1 MSLVFIIMA
10 IAGYL
15 VGAIPMAYLL
25 SRWRRGID
33 IRRYGSGNVGASNV
47 VKTAGKRLGL
57 AVFIFDVSK
66 GAVMILLSGAL
77 GLALW
82 QQIAV
87 GLFTIAGHNWPVF
100 LRFNGGRGIAT
111 SLGVALVM
119 APVPAL
125 IALGIAI
132 AFGLFKKMAPGV
144 FLGVVALPFMSG
156 YFHGFFG
163 IREYQTISWGFIG
176 IFLIMV
182 TRRLMAPDNEYAHTV
197 SKAELIFN
205 RMFLDRDIR
214 SRSVWINRNSAPAEE
229 SPDIL

>member
-47 VKTAGKRLGL
+47 ITTAGKRLGL
-57 AVFIFDVSK
+57 AVFVFDVSK
-66 GAVMILLSGAL
+66 GAVMILMAGFF

-82 QQIAV
+82 QQIIV
-87 GLFTIAGHNWPVF
+87 GLFTIAGHNWPIF

-125 IALGIAI
+125 IALGTAI
-132 AFGLFKKMAPGV
+132 AFGFFKKMAPGV
-144 FLGVVALPFMSG
+144 FLGVGALPFMSG
-156 YFHGFFG
+156 YFYEFFG
-163 IREYQTISWGFIG
+163 VREYQTITWGFIG
-176 IFLIMV
+176 IFFIMIA
-182 TRRLMAPDNEYAHTV
+182 RRLMAPDSEYSHTV
-197 SKAELIFN
+197 SKAELVFN
-205 RMFLDRDIR
+205 RIFLDRDIR
-214 SRSVWINRNSAPAEE
+214 NRSVWINRNSSVAEE
-229 SPDIL
+229 SPGA

>member
-1 MSLVFIIMA
+1 MSPVFLIM
-10 IAGYL
+10 IPAGYL

-47 VKTAGKRLGL
+47 IKTAGKKLGL
-57 AVFIFDVSK
+57 AVFVFDVSK
-66 GAVMILLSGAL
+66 GAIMILLAGWL
-77 GLALW
+77 GLELW
-82 QQIAV
+82 QQIIV
-87 GLFTIAGHNWPVF
+87 GLLTIAGHNWPVF

-125 IALGIAI
+125 IALSTALT
-132 AFGLFKKMAPGV
+132 FGFFKKMAPGV
-144 FLGVVALPFMSG
+144 FLGVGTLPVMSG

-163 IREYQTISWGFIG
+163 VQEHQTVTWGFAG
-176 IFLIMV
+176 LFLIMIV
-182 TRRLMAPDNEYAHTV
+182 RRLMAPDSEYSSTV
-197 SKAELIFN
+197 SKAELVFN

-214 SRSVWINRNSAPAEE
+214 SRSVWINRNTAAHKEGLG
-229 SPDIL
+229 I